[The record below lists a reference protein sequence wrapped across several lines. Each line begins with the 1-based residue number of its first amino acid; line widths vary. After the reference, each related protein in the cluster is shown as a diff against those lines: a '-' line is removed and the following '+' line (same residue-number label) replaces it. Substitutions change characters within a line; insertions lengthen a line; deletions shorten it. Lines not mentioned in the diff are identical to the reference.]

1 MSPHVVA
8 AVVVPCLAF
17 GIAVAALSLALI
29 AVT

>member
-1 MSPHVVA
+1 MSPHIVA
-8 AVVVPCLAF
+8 AIVVSCAAF